1 MGKRI
6 SNYDELPFANKKVY
20 DLIVFNTNGNI
31 SMFAEY
37 IGVSQ
42 QVLERIFRKDK
53 RSGKYPRV
61 SDGIKDALKSKFNL
75 SDVWF
80 VDGDSNAVEIPVEED
95 GEFYTETHNGAKF
108 YELPGGGYRMEVSLV
123 PFAAYGRFANECD
136 TLQPDN
142 EEWAK
147 ESFHTDKIAHGR
159 YFAFEVKGDSMDD
172 GTRKSFEEGD
182 IVLVRE
188 LDRIHW
194 RDGLR
199 FKDHPFWVVVFGSS
213 VLIKQM
219 VAQDLT
225 AGTLTFHS
233 LNPSPEYAD
242 FTLDMDEV
250 RALYYV
256 LQKKPK
262 TVKF

>member
-1 MGKRI
+1 MEKKI
-6 SNYDELPFANKKVY
+6 AIKIFKEL
-20 DLIVFNTNGNI
+20 L
-31 SMFAEY
+31 
-37 IGVSQ
+37 
-42 QVLERIFRKDK
+42 
-53 RSGKYPRV
+53 
-61 SDGIKDALKSKFNL
+61 DALEMNPKQLSEAIGKSRPQWAYDVLNEEKNVGISKNVAELVCNKFPQINKSYLLTGDGNL
-75 SDVWF
+75 LVEE
-80 VDGDSNAVEIPVEED
+80 SNAIEVPIED
-95 GEFYTETHNGAKF
+95 KGSFFTETHNGAKF

-136 TLQPDN
+136 TLEPDN

-147 ESFHTDKIAHGR
+147 ESFYTDKIAHGK
-159 YFAFEVKGDSMDD
+159 YFAFEVKGDSMDN
-172 GTRKSFEEGD
+172 GTRYSFEEGD

-199 FKDHPFWVVVFGSS
+199 FKEHPYWVVVFGSS

-225 AGTLTFHS
+225 EGKLTFHS

-262 TVKF
+262 TVMF